1 MVTGLLLPD
10 AASVRG
16 AKGEGRCFAD
26 EDEAM
31 MAYLCGQ
38 IDLQSRITVRIA
50 RKWDG
55 EVTPEYMAEN
65 HITGGNR
72 DHIYYKRIE
81 TCLGRLIL
89 NSNVPQDMGFKPRNT
104 LNDMFELEIDMKV
117 GKKQLGQIVDML
129 LSARTACPSTAT
141 RAGRREGAGLQVFHH
156 RRASPWPW
164 PTLSCRRRRS
174 RFWKPPKRRF
184 ARSKSS
190 SSAACITDEER
201 YDARRRGLEQ
211 DRPTTSQSKI
221 MDYTGRVQPHPHDGG
236 FRRARF
242 HFPGLASS
250 PACAA

>member
-1 MVTGLLLPD
+1 MVIGCYYLSCIRP
-10 AASVRG
+10 G
-16 AKGEGRCFAD
+16 AKGEGRCFAN

-117 GKKQLGQIVDML
+117 GKKQLGQIVDMCFRQ
-129 LSARTACPSTAT
+129 ARRVRDRPC
-141 RAGRREGAGLQVFHH
+141 AGQREGDGLQVFHH
-156 RRASPWPW
+156 RR
-164 PTLSCRRRRS
+164 CHRGRGRRYRAAGEEADSGSLRKEGS
-174 RFWKPPKRRF
+174 R
-184 ARSKSS
+184 
-190 SSAACITDEER
+190 D
-201 YDARRRGLEQ
+201 
-211 DRPTTSQSKI
+211 
-221 MDYTGRVQPHPHDGG
+221 
-236 FRRARF
+236 
-242 HFPGLASS
+242 
-250 PACAA
+250 

>member
-1 MVTGLLLPD
+1 MVIGCYYLSCIRP
-10 AASVRG
+10 G
-16 AKGEGRCFAD
+16 AKGEGRCFAN

-117 GKKQLGQIVDML
+117 GKKQLGQIVDMCFRKHGVSETARVLDNVKAMGYKYSTIGAVTVAVADVIVPPEKKPILEASEKKVRAIEKQFKRGL
-129 LSARTACPSTAT
+129 L
-141 RAGRREGAGLQVFHH
+141 
-156 RRASPWPW
+156 
-164 PTLSCRRRRS
+164 
-174 RFWKPPKRRF
+174 
-184 ARSKSS
+184 
-190 SSAACITDEER
+190 TDEER
-201 YDARRRGLEQ
+201 YERVVEVWSK
-211 DRPTTSQSKI
+211 TTA
-221 MDYTGRVQPHPHDGG
+221 
-236 FRRARF
+236 RARSWITWT
-242 HFPGLASS
+242 SS
-250 PACAA
+250 TRSA

>member
-1 MVTGLLLPD
+1 MVIGCYYLSCIRP
-10 AASVRG
+10 G
-16 AKGEGRCFAD
+16 AKGEGRCFAN

-117 GKKQLGQIVDML
+117 GKKQLGQIVDMCFRKHGV
-129 LSARTACPSTAT
+129 SETARVLDNVKAMGYKYSTIGAVT
-141 RAGRREGAGLQVFHH
+141 VAVADVEEADSGSLRKEGP
-156 RRASPWPW
+156 R
-164 PTLSCRRRRS
+164 
-174 RFWKPPKRRF
+174 
-184 ARSKSS
+184 
-190 SSAACITDEER
+190 D
-201 YDARRRGLEQ
+201 
-211 DRPTTSQSKI
+211 
-221 MDYTGRVQPHPHDGG
+221 
-236 FRRARF
+236 
-242 HFPGLASS
+242 
-250 PACAA
+250 